1 MATLKYF
8 IIESLCQCATWVSK
22 MIMIGLHVP
31 HSIHKLGSMTLIRV
45 QAGDDTSTEPLG
57 YKQPTTKH
65 KRVNQK
71 VLTVTSANQMVGG
84 MGG

>member
-1 MATLKYF
+1 
-8 IIESLCQCATWVSK
+8 

-65 KRVNQK
+65 IKEL
-71 VLTVTSANQMVGG
+71 LTVTSANQMVGG